1 MRKLIV
7 FAAVVVA
14 VAGCSSTGPTFQ
26 EGPDAEVTYDGLTRL
41 DNTTMDVVWARTD
54 IDLTSFNKVMIER
67 VAVDFR
73 AVEGGPLSGRAGRGA
88 TTASSRNRSEF
99 RLDEAT
105 REQIVEELSRAAR
118 EEMERSEVFEIV
130 QAPDY
135 DVLLIRVAL
144 LDVVSRV
151 PPEPVG
157 RSSIWLDSVGEA
169 TLVLEIRDSMSN
181 AIFLRAV
188 DRRAAGDRQGGV
200 SSNSVTNAA
209 EVRRLGRRWASLA
222 RGGLDTLMTDG
233 Y

>member
-7 FAAVVVA
+7 FAAAVVA

-54 IDLTSFNKVMIER
+54 IDLTSFNKVMFER

-73 AVEGGPLSGRAGRGA
+73 AIEGGPLSGRAGRGA
-88 TTASSRNRSEF
+88 TTASSRNRNQF

-105 REQIVEELSRAAR
+105 REQIVTEISTAAR
-118 EEMERSEVFEIV
+118 EEMARSEVFEIV
-130 QAPDY
+130 DEADY

-151 PPEPVG
+151 PPEAVG
-157 RSSIWLDSVGEA
+157 RSSIWLDSGGEA
-169 TLVLEIRDSMSN
+169 TLVLEVRDSMSN

-209 EVRRLGRRWASLA
+209 EVRRLGRRWASIA
-222 RGGLDTLMTDG
+222 RAGLDTLMSEG